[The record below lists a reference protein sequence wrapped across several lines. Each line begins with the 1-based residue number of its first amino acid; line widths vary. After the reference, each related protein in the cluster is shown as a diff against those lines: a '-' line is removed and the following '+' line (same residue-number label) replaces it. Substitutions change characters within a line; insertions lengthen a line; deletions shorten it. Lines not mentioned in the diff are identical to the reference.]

1 VERVR
6 ASTPRWRAGDAM
18 KTSAAGI
25 ELIKAHE
32 GLRLVA
38 YPDPGSGGDPW
49 TIGYGTTHG
58 VHPGMKITPEQAH
71 LMLVNEL
78 PVFENVVNHG
88 VHVEI
93 TQHEFDALVSFVYNV
108 GSRNFLGSS
117 VLRKLNAGDKHGA
130 AESFLLWN
138 KASHHVMAGLTKRRH
153 DERNLFL
160 TA

>member
-1 VERVR
+1 MGANV
-6 ASTPRWRAGDAM
+6 
-18 KTSAAGI
+18 KTSEKGI
-25 ELIKAHE
+25 ELIRKHE
-32 GLRLVA
+32 GFRSHA
-38 YPDPGSGGDPW
+38 YPDPGSGGDPI
-49 TIGYGTTHG
+49 TIGYGSTHG
-58 VHPGMKITPEQAH
+58 VHLGMVVTEAEADA
-71 LMLVNEL
+71 MLRREL
-78 PVFENVVNHG
+78 PIYEAVVNHG

-153 DERNLFL
+153 DERSLFL
-160 TA
+160 AVV

>member
-1 VERVR
+1 
-6 ASTPRWRAGDAM
+6 M

-49 TIGYGTTHG
+49 TIGHGTTHG
-58 VHPGMKITPEQAH
+58 VHPGMKITAEQAH
-71 LMLVNEL
+71 LMLVKEL
-78 PVFENVVNHG
+78 PIYENTVNHG

-93 TQHEFDALVSFVYNV
+93 TQPEFDALVSLVYNI
-108 GSRNFLGSS
+108 GARNFLGST
-117 VLRKLNAGDKHGA
+117 VLRKLNAGDKQGA
-130 AESFLLWN
+130 ADAILLFN

-153 DERNLFL
+153 DERALFL
-160 TA
+160 AVT

>member
-1 VERVR
+1 
-6 ASTPRWRAGDAM
+6 M

-32 GLRLVA
+32 GVRLTA

-58 VHPGMKITPEQAH
+58 VHPGMKITQEQAH

-78 PVFENVVNHG
+78 PVYENVVNHG
-88 VHVEI
+88 VHVEL
-93 TQHEFDALVSFVYNV
+93 TQGEFDALVSLVYNI
-108 GSRNFLGSS
+108 GARNFLGSTC
-117 VLRKLNAGDKHGA
+117 LRKLNAGDKQGA
-130 AESFLLWN
+130 ADAILMFD
-138 KASHHVMAGLTKRRH
+138 KASHHVMAGLHRRRA
-153 DERNLFL
+153 DERALFL